1 MKYYQ
6 SMARLY
12 RLICC
17 LLVLSAAAFAQ
28 EAEESGASWGGTIP
42 DQIRRP
48 QRGGEAPHYPRD
60 IVIGELGRGEASED
74 AYLFARDILS
84 AFLYDN
90 SDAPS
95 LSGIGPLLLEET
107 GNALKEISP
116 VKFRIGGGREEE
128 DGSVSFL
135 FRFLGREQGIAG
147 ELYIRSQDEKWR
159 FDDILIEDPHDTTT
173 RLEIYPYDFTPYER
187 FF

>member
-1 MKYYQ
+1 
-6 SMARLY
+6 MARLH

-28 EAEESGASWGGTIP
+28 EETGASWGGSIP
-42 DQIRRP
+42 EQILRP
-48 QRGGEAPHYPRD
+48 QRGGEAPRYPRD
-60 IVIGELGRGEASED
+60 IVIGELGRGEASEE
-74 AYLFARDILS
+74 AYRFARDILS

-90 SDAPS
+90 SDAAS

-107 GNALKEISP
+107 RAALKEISP
-116 VKFRIGGGREEE
+116 VKFRIGGGREED
-128 DGSVSFL
+128 DGNVSFL

-147 ELYIRSQDEKWR
+147 ELYIRSQDEKWL
-159 FDDILIEDPHDTTT
+159 FDDILIEDPHDTTA